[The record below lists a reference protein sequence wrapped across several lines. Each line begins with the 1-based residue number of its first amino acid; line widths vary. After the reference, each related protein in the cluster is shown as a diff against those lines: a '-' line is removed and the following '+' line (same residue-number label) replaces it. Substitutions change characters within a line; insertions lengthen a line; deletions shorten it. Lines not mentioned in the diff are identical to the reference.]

1 MKNQFVYLF
10 GHLLSISIFHWL
22 VRRRY
27 LIKDNEVTIFIF
39 ALSDHV
45 SSLSLVVVIST
56 VVSIHAF
63 SLMVRHII
71 WIASL

>member
-10 GHLLSISIFHWL
+10 GHLLSISIFHRL

-39 ALSDHV
+39 ALSDHI
-45 SSLSLVVVIST
+45 SSLSLVVVIPSI
-56 VVSIHAF
+56 SIHAF

-71 WIASL
+71 RIASL